1 MSLKF
6 IHDVPATR
14 VVFGAGKLA
23 AASEEVDRLG
33 TSRALVISGGPEAVF
48 ADRVC
53 ADLGDRVVGRYSDV
67 QMHVPTE
74 IAERARAFAAECGA
88 DCLVAVGGGSAIGT
102 AKAIALTSSLPILA
116 IPTTYAGSEMT
127 PIWGLTEGE
136 LKTTGRDLAVLP
148 RTVIYDPEVTLTLP
162 AQLSACS
169 GMNAMAHLVEALY
182 APGVSPVSFL
192 QAKEGV
198 RALACALP
206 VVVADPSNIEARADA
221 QYGAWLAGWA
231 LGTSGMGV
239 HHKICHT
246 LGGTFNLPHA
256 QAHTV
261 VLPYVIA
268 YNNEHAPTAMQA
280 ILEAFAEAGRPARSA
295 AQAVRTLAE
304 DIGAPTNLAE
314 FGFTEAD
321 APRAATL
328 ITQAQYPNPR
338 SVDGESITELLKA
351 AARGDTP

>member
-1 MSLKF
+1 MSLEF
-6 IHDVPATR
+6 THDVPATR
-14 VVFGAGKLA
+14 VIFGAGRITA
-23 AASEEVDRLG
+23 AMQEVEHLG
-33 TSRALVISGGPEAVF
+33 GNRVLVISGGPEAVF

-53 ADLGDRVVGRYSDV
+53 ADLGDRVVGRYTDV
-67 QMHVPTE
+67 QMHVPLDN
-74 IAERARAFAAECGA
+74 AERARAFAAECGA

-102 AKAIALTSSLPILA
+102 AKAIALTSGLPILA

-182 APGVSPVSFL
+182 APGISPVSFL

-198 RALACALP
+198 RALASSLP
-206 VVVADPSNIEARADA
+206 AVVADPSNIEARADA

-256 QAHTV
+256 QVHTV
-261 VLPYVIA
+261 VLPYAIA
-268 YNNEHAPTAMQA
+268 YNSEHAAQAMQA

-295 AQAVRTLAE
+295 SEAVRRLAE
-304 DIGAPTNLAE
+304 DIGAPTSLAE

-321 APRAATL
+321 APRAAEL

-338 SVDGESITELLKA
+338 QVDARSIAELLKSA
-351 AARGDTP
+351 SRGDAP